1 MKATTILVCF
11 LCLFQSTVFG
21 QDFIQ
26 LSKKIPQ
33 AILPYTTSSEFLDID
48 ELDPVQDFAK
58 YGIVPLT
65 RAEIIQ
71 FIDGEYDPEVEN
83 YFAIHRLQL
92 TPKIIGLIYYKQIYM
107 EDDFESSSFNYLLTT
122 YSLSGTKLST
132 CDFIGY
138 EWLVEQ
144 IDFSEEELEEEENFE
159 EMEEDIEELEF
170 IEEDSLVNDEMT
182 ETEVQDAT
190 LDEGYAFSTISMVKN
205 EVIIERKSISYY
217 TKDIVAKTFFKLNP
231 STGVFDEIEQ

>member
-26 LSKKIPQ
+26 LSKKVPQ

-48 ELDPVQDFAK
+48 ELDPVKDFTK

-65 RAEIIQ
+65 NSEIIQ
-71 FIDGEYDPEVEN
+71 FIDSEYDPEVEN

-92 TPKIIGLIYYKQIYM
+92 TPKLIGLVYYKQIYM
-107 EDDFESSSFNYLLTT
+107 EDDFETSSYNYLLTT

-138 EWLVEQ
+138 EWLIEQ

-170 IEEDSLVNDEMT
+170 IEEDSLLNDDVTDT
-182 ETEVQDAT
+182 EIQDAT
-190 LDEGYAFSTISMVKN
+190 FDEGYAISTISIVKN
-205 EVIIERKSISYY
+205 EVFIERKSISYY
-217 TKDIVAKTFFKLNP
+217 TKDTIATTIFKLDP
-231 STGVFDEIEQ
+231 STGVFNEIEQ

>member
-170 IEEDSLVNDEMT
+170 IEEDSLVIDEMT

-205 EVIIERKSISYY
+205 EVIIDRKSISYY
-217 TKDIVAKTFFKLNP
+217 TKDIVATTFFKLDP